1 MDNLNWE
8 TLSSTYLSN
17 HIYFTARRD
26 RCQRQ
31 DGVIV
36 DPYFVVE
43 LPTAATA
50 FALTEDNKVLLI
62 RQYRHPISAV
72 CLETPG
78 GFVDPGENFEDAMKR
93 ELLEETGHRFAGVEY
108 LGKYAANPGVLN
120 NFTEMFFA
128 WGGIKVAAQSL
139 DHTEELEVVE
149 VNVSDLPGMLMRQE
163 IQQSVHANCIFHA
176 LLKLGKLAF
185 TEPAV

>member
-1 MDNLNWE
+1 MDHLFWR

-62 RQYRHPISAV
+62 RQYRHPIGAI

-78 GFVDPGENFEDAMKR
+78 GFVDPGEHFADAMKR
-93 ELLEETGHRFAGVEY
+93 ELMEETGYAFSAVEY
-108 LGKYAANPGVLN
+108 LGKFAANPGVLN

-128 WGGIKVAAQSL
+128 TGGKKIGAQQL
-139 DHTEELEVVE
+139 DQTEELEVVE
-149 VNVSDLPGMLMRQE
+149 VEIGQLPGMVMRQE
-163 IQQSVHANCIFHA
+163 IQQSVHANCIFLA
-176 LLKLGKLAF
+176 LFKLGVLTFNTSAL
-185 TEPAV
+185 